1 MIIFFIKDLTRN
13 PENRNTPAWVFSN
26 IIRLDQVRDTKFCIN
41 GPNKWLNNT
50 RFTASTLPGLLVEK
64 VKDEGK
70 NPTVLS
76 GIMYSCIVLLLVKVI
91 SAITYNKI
99 YKYFNQISI
108 FSQYLLVLHTQSLE
122 WGFRRLPS

>member
-1 MIIFFIKDLTRN
+1 M
-13 PENRNTPAWVFSN
+13 
-26 IIRLDQVRDTKFCIN
+26 
-41 GPNKWLNNT
+41 
-50 RFTASTLPGLLVEK
+50 FTASTLPGLLVEK
-64 VKDEGK
+64 LKDEGK

-122 WGFRRLPS
+122 